1 MHYPMRYRTAQASK
15 YYPGVN
21 RSPLRIRARWS
32 SVVLCYRVPPNSKII
47 MLFYQTDNTVV

>member
-21 RSPLRIRARWS
+21 RSPLRVRARWS